1 MARKKKHPEHV
12 NHERWLISYADFITL
27 LFAFFTSMY
36 AISTVDAKKAGQL
49 VFSTRA
55 AFNIDFFPSDKPTL
69 GGRGGTDSSG
79 AARTNVI
86 GDDIESKA
94 GKPGKGGKG
103 KGKGGDG
110 KRGARLDGMSRKID
124 AVLAQMKA
132 PGSVTVRREED
143 RMIISLAEQV
153 FFEPGRANLRV
164 KNLEA
169 FHQVIA
175 ALADGGTDIR
185 VEGHTDDEPLTR
197 GPYRSNLELSISR
210 AVSVVRYLN
219 HEFAYPS
226 ELTSVAGFAD
236 ARPVADNDT
245 EKGRKQNRRVDIV
258 VYAEPI
264 VRGSAANPQPA
275 PVESPTKEEIEIKTG
290 EEVKSAIEAVRPD
303 EHTAPHGDDHG
314 AAKPHAEDPTP
325 TEHEDTPFPSI
336 VPDIAPKK
344 AKAHAPE
351 HAEH

>member
-55 AFNIDFFPSDKPTL
+55 AFNLDFFPSDKPTL
-69 GGRGGTDSSG
+69 GGRGGTDATG
-79 AARTNVI
+79 ASRTNVI
-86 GDDIESKA
+86 GDDIERA
-94 GKPGKGGKG
+94 GKPGKGGQG
-103 KGKGGDG
+103 KGKGNGPG
-110 KRGARLDGMSRKID
+110 KRGARLDAMSRKID
-124 AVLAQMKA
+124 AVLAQLA
-132 PGSVTVRREED
+132 TPGSVQVRREED

-153 FFEPGRANLRV
+153 FFEPGRASLRV
-164 KNLEA
+164 KNLDT
-169 FHQVIA
+169 FHAVIA

-185 VEGHTDDEPLTR
+185 VEGHTDDAPLTR
-197 GPYRSNLELSISR
+197 GPYRSNLELSVSR

-245 EKGRKQNRRVDIV
+245 ENGRKLNRRVDIV

-264 VRGSAANPQPA
+264 VRGPAANPQPA
-275 PVESPTKEEIEIKTG
+275 PVEAPAQEDITIKPSDEAQPPT
-290 EEVKSAIEAVRPD
+290 D
-303 EHTAPHGDDHG
+303 
-314 AAKPHAEDPTP
+314 AAKPNEHGQTVAPEETSPAP
-325 TEHEDTPFPSI
+325 TEHDEQPFPSI
-336 VPDIAPKK
+336 VPDIAPRKS
-344 AKAHAPE
+344 H
-351 HAEH
+351 